1 MPACRMCGRHWR
13 GSGVPCDPVGPTTA
27 TNEPRS
33 RWQISAVGYRRVCV
47 AALVMLCVIIVSGV
61 AVRLTGSGLGCDDWP
76 ACNDERLIDV
86 SSRHAAIEQVNR
98 LFTGLVSAAVVL
110 AVLGSLRRVPRR
122 SDLTLLS
129 LGLVVGV
136 LAQIVLG
143 GVTVLVDLHPAA
155 VQGHLVVSMVLVA
168 NAVVL
173 VYRSGLND
181 GPRVRVTAP
190 NIGRHLWWCAATTA
204 IAIVAGTVVTGAGP
218 HAGDERARRFAVSI
232 GAAAR
237 VHSIAVWIAVACV
250 AALLLR
256 LRSRP
261 SDRAVL
267 EAPLTIW
274 VGAAFVQGG
283 IGYLQYFSGVP
294 EGLVFAHV
302 AGATALWAATVW
314 MVEAQWTDRPEPADP
329 MSGQSA
335 AQSAEEPLGEL
346 GGLVDHG

>member
-1 MPACRMCGRHWR
+1 M
-13 GSGVPCDPVGPTTA
+13 
-27 TNEPRS
+27 
-33 RWQISAVGYRRVCV
+33 
-47 AALVMLCVIIVSGV
+47 
-61 AVRLTGSGLGCDDWP
+61 
-76 ACNDERLIDV
+76 
-86 SSRHAAIEQVNR
+86 
-98 LFTGLVSAAVVL
+98 
-110 AVLGSLRRVPRR
+110 
-122 SDLTLLS
+122 
-129 LGLVVGV
+129 
-136 LAQIVLG
+136 
-143 GVTVLVDLHPAA
+143 
-155 VQGHLVVSMVLVA
+155 
-168 NAVVL
+168 
-173 VYRSGLND
+173 
-181 GPRVRVTAP
+181 
-190 NIGRHLWWCAATTA
+190 
-204 IAIVAGTVVTGAGP
+204 
-218 HAGDERARRFAVSI
+218 
-232 GAAAR
+232 
-237 VHSIAVWIAVACV
+237 HSIAVWIAVACV